1 MMQNTGRARIRS
13 VVRKEFRHIFR
24 DKVSRLLLFFMPG
37 LVLLLFGYAL
47 SFMVHHHNIQVYN
60 PDHSV
65 EAERLFTRMAANPR
79 LRIVGRPESLSDIS
93 GAFAKCVDMK
103 DAYTNGHSTRVAHY
117 TALLASRLGKTQEEV
132 DKIYNIA
139 LLHDIGKISIPDNI
153 LNKPG
158 KLTDEEFQVMKSH
171 PSRGLNI
178 LQDVSIAPE
187 LDLGAGYHHE
197 KYDGTGYPS
206 GKKGDEIPQVAQ
218 IIAVADTFDA
228 MYSTRPYRKKM
239 SIDAVADELRR
250 VAGKQLN
257 PEYVELF
264 LQLIR
269 EGEVDKIDKAYT
281 TEPVAKV
288 EAEQK

>member
-1 MMQNTGRARIRS
+1 MKDTTS
-13 VVRKEFRHIFR
+13 VYVSEILTPAELQELSKKHLNLDELNYLAKRMDSFSTMEMEQFYAAMAQQGLEDLKSLINLTFNL
-24 DKVSRLLLFFMPG
+24 DKFTL
-37 LVLLLFGYAL
+37 
-47 SFMVHHHNIQVYN
+47 IQ
-60 PDHSV
+60 
-65 EAERLFTRMAANPR
+65 
-79 LRIVGRPESLSDIS
+79 DIS
-93 GAFAKCVDMK
+93 SAFAKCVDMK

-117 TALLASRLGKTQEEV
+117 TALLAARLGKSQEEV

-158 KLTDEEFQVMKSH
+158 KLTDEEYLVMKSH

-187 LDLGAGYHHE
+187 LALGAGYHHE

-239 SIDAVADELRR
+239 TIEAVAAELRR

-257 PEYVELF
+257 PDYVELF
-264 LQLIR
+264 LQLIQ
-269 EGEVDKIDKAYT
+269 EGEVEKIDKAYT
-281 TEPVAKV
+281 TEPAVNAPEG
-288 EAEQK
+288 EAQPETK